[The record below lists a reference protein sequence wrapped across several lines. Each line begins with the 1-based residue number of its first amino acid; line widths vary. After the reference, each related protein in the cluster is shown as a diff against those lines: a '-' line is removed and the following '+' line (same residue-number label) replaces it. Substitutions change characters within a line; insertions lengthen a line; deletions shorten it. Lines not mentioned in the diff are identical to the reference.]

1 MEVRVK
7 MVKSMEKALWRLC
20 ILSCAFVV
28 SGCGKGELPN
38 TYVEGCDFQYMRQGS
53 ADYVPEMQKGEDGYY
68 FRRGEFIYY
77 LDEKTDTLLPLCN
90 RADCLHERETD
101 GDRREACNAFVAN
114 EFERSNC
121 RGIAYCNG
129 YIYCL
134 SIDSNAFHEKATLYR
149 IAADGSSKEQA
160 FRWDDIVVE
169 DWIIHRDTLF
179 FVERIHYFPSEH
191 EEEESDEDIRD
202 SFTIKKLKLT
212 GSMEQPEAIYV
223 LDEENVYYLGCN
235 WFMAYGNYFYTI
247 ISGVIAMEDGSF
259 DSYEKTF
266 IYDMKKEVFYELTYD
281 GMTQQEEILSVT
293 FWQDR
298 ILFMPIIF
306 DGRDLETSYRR
317 TGNIYIA
324 DLDGSNAEIFMED
337 VSMGYATRS
346 DGRYLYLTN
355 GTMVTMSDW
364 GYWDYSEKKT
374 FWVYDEENE
383 LVDTFVLPE
392 AVKDFGAPAIGDAER
407 MYTIYQ
413 EDDGGWGVLRLDK
426 SKIGSYHGA
435 EIDFTVIPYE

>member
-1 MEVRVK
+1 MK
-7 MVKSMEKALWRLC
+7 KTLWRLC
-20 ILSCAFVV
+20 ILSCAFVL

-38 TYVEGCDFQYMRQGS
+38 TYVEGSDFQYMRQGS

-101 GDRREACNAFVAN
+101 EERREACNAFVAN

-129 YIYCL
+129 YLYCL
-134 SIDSNAFHEKATLYR
+134 SIDSNEFHERATLYR
-149 IAADGSSKEQA
+149 IAADGSSKEQVVQ
-160 FRWDDIVVE
+160 WDDVAIGK
-169 DWIIHRDTLF
+169 WIIHRDTF
-179 FVERIHYFPSEH
+179 FYEERIYYFPSEH
-191 EEEESDEDIRD
+191 EEESEEDVQDLI
-202 SFTIKKLKLT
+202 TVKKLKLS
-212 GSMEQPEAIYV
+212 GSMEQPETLYV
-223 LDEENVYYLGCN
+223 CEEENVYYGGCN
-235 WFMAYGNYFYTI
+235 WLVAYGNYFYII
-247 ISGVIAMEDGSF
+247 ISGVKFESDERF
-259 DSYEKTF
+259 YSYEKTF
-266 IYDMKKEVFYELTYD
+266 IYDMEKETFEELTYG
-281 GMTQQEEILSVT
+281 GMAEEEQILGVT

-298 ILFMPIIF
+298 ILFAPNIYDVDDI
-306 DGRDLETSYRR
+306 ETSYLR

-324 DLDGSNAEIFMED
+324 DLDGSNVEIFMED
-337 VSMGYATRS
+337 VPMGYSIRS

-364 GYWDYSEKKT
+364 GYWNYSEKKT
-374 FWVYDEENE
+374 FWAYDEENE
-383 LVDTFVLPE
+383 MVDTFILPE
-392 AVKDFGAPAIGDAER
+392 AVKDFGTPAVGDTER

>member
-1 MEVRVK
+1 
-7 MVKSMEKALWRLC
+7 MVKTMKKTLWRLC
-20 ILSCAFVV
+20 ILSCAFVL
-28 SGCGKGELPN
+28 SGCGKGKLPD
-38 TYVEGCDFQYMRQGS
+38 TYVEGSDFQYMRQGT

-77 LDEKTDTLLPLCN
+77 MDEKTGTLLPLCN

-101 GDRREACNAFVAN
+101 EERREACNAYVSN
-114 EFERSNC
+114 EFGRSNC

-134 SIDSNAFHEKATLYR
+134 SIDSNALHEKATLYR

-160 FRWDDIVVE
+160 FRWNDIAIGK
-169 DWIIHRDTLF
+169 WIVHRDTLF
-179 FVERIHYFPSEH
+179 YEERIIYFPPENG
-191 EEEESDEDIRD
+191 EEPEEDMHDQISV
-202 SFTIKKLKLT
+202 KKLKLS
-212 GSMEQPEAIYV
+212 GSMEQPETLYMCE
-223 LDEENVYYLGCN
+223 EENVYYGGCN
-235 WFMAYGNYFYTI
+235 WPAAYGNYFYII
-247 ISGVIAMEDGSF
+247 ISGAIPMEDGSF
-259 DSYEKTF
+259 APYEKTF
-266 IYDMKKEVFYELTYD
+266 VYDMEKEAFYELTYD
-281 GMTQQEEILSVT
+281 GMTEEEEILGVT

-374 FWVYDEENE
+374 FWVYDEESE